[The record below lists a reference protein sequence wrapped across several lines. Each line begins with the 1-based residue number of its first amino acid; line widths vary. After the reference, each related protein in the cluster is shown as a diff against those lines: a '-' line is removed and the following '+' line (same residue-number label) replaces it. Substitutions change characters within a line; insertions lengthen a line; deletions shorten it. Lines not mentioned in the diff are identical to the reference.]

1 MICKNIR
8 EVRNNINNIDEQ
20 IVKLIALRGSF
31 VKQAAKFKKDSDSV
45 KAPTRVEEVISK
57 VKNLAKITG
66 ANEEVVE
73 NVYRTMIDSFIN
85 LEMKELE
92 SSTIMQKRGR
102 VLGTTKNKNRALLID
117 VIDIG
122 TKYLS
127 EHALNRLELYDSEFG
142 KNKIEIYDK
151 TELLEL
157 EESLK
162 EWFNV

>member
-31 VKQAAKFKKDSDSV
+31 VKQATKFKKDSDSV

-85 LEMKELE
+85 LEMKE
-92 SSTIMQKRGR
+92 
-102 VLGTTKNKNRALLID
+102 
-117 VIDIG
+117 
-122 TKYLS
+122 
-127 EHALNRLELYDSEFG
+127 F
-142 KNKIEIYDK
+142 
-151 TELLEL
+151 
-157 EESLK
+157 ESLK
-162 EWFNV
+162 